1 MINTITIKGRLGRD
15 PEVTEKQGKNGTFIV
30 AKFSVAVDRAF
41 GDEVD
46 WFNCEVLGNRAN
58 VIDKYFSKGTVI
70 TLTGNMFSYKTKDE
84 QKRWKI
90 KVLDFDLPDDNDG
103 QILKKCA
110 SMTDSDIVDYIRELL
125 KLRQNHEHK
134 ASDQKDT
141 FEDIDE
147 DVPF

>member
-15 PEVTEKQGKNGTFIV
+15 PEVTEKQGKNGTFAV

-58 VIDKYFSKGTVI
+58 VIDKYFKKGTVI
-70 TLTGNMFSYKTKDE
+70 TLTGNIFSYKTKDGH
-84 QKRWKI
+84 KGWKVR
-90 KVLDFDLPDDNDG
+90 VLDFDLPEFGEHDG
-103 QILKKCA
+103 
-110 SMTDSDIVDYIRELL
+110 DR
-125 KLRQNHEHK
+125 NEHK

>member
-15 PEVTEKQGKNGTFIV
+15 PEVTEKQGKNGTFAI

-70 TLTGNMFSYKTKDE
+70 TLTGNMFSYKTKDGH
-84 QKRWKI
+84 KGYKI
-90 KVLDFDLPDDNDG
+90 KVLDFDLPEFGEHDG
-103 QILKKCA
+103 DR
-110 SMTDSDIVDYIRELL
+110 S
-125 KLRQNHEHK
+125 EHGT
-134 ASDQKDT
+134 SDQTDT

>member
-15 PEVTEKQGKNGTFIV
+15 PEVAEKQGKNGTFAV

-58 VIDKYFSKGTVI
+58 VIDKYFRKGTVI

-84 QKRWKI
+84 HKGWKVR
-90 KVLDFDLPDDNDG
+90 VLDFDLPEFGEHDG
-103 QILKKCA
+103 
-110 SMTDSDIVDYIRELL
+110 DR
-125 KLRQNHEHK
+125 NEHK
-134 ASDQKDT
+134 VSDQKDT

>member
-1 MINTITIKGRLGRD
+1 MINIITIKGRLGRD
-15 PEVTEKQGKNGTFIV
+15 PEVTEKQGKNGTFAV

-58 VIDKYFSKGTVI
+58 VIDKYFKKGTVI
-70 TLTGNMFSYKTKDE
+70 TVTGNMFSYKTKDGH
-84 QKRWKI
+84 KGYKI
-90 KVLDFDLPDDNDG
+90 KVLDFDLPEFGEHDG
-103 QILKKCA
+103 DR
-110 SMTDSDIVDYIRELL
+110 S
-125 KLRQNHEHK
+125 EHGT
-134 ASDQKDT
+134 SDQNDT

>member
-15 PEVTEKQGKNGTFIV
+15 PEVTEKQGKNGTFAV

-70 TLTGNMFSYKTKDE
+70 TLTGNIFSYKTKDGH
-84 QKRWKI
+84 KGWKI
-90 KVLDFDLPDDNDG
+90 KVLDFDLPEFG
-103 QILKKCA
+103 
-110 SMTDSDIVDYIRELL
+110 
-125 KLRQNHEHK
+125 EHGGDRSEHGT
-134 ASDQKDT
+134 SDQKDT

>member
-1 MINTITIKGRLGRD
+1 MINIITIKGRLGRD
-15 PEVTEKQGKNGTFIV
+15 PEVTEKQGKNGTFAV

-58 VIDKYFSKGTVI
+58 VIDKYFSKGTFI
-70 TLTGNMFSYKTKDE
+70 TLTGNMFSYKTKDGH
-84 QKRWKI
+84 KGWKI
-90 KVLDFDLPDDNDG
+90 RVLDFDLPEFGEHDG
-103 QILKKCA
+103 DR
-110 SMTDSDIVDYIRELL
+110 SE
-125 KLRQNHEHK
+125 HE

>member
-1 MINTITIKGRLGRD
+1 MINIITIKGRLGHD
-15 PEVTEKQGKNGTFIV
+15 PEVTEKQGKNGTFAV

-58 VIDKYFSKGTVI
+58 VIDKYFKKGTVI
-70 TLTGNMFSYKTKDE
+70 TLTGNIFSYKTKDGH
-84 QKRWKI
+84 KGYKI
-90 KVLDFDLPDDNDG
+90 KVLDFDLPEFGEHDG
-103 QILKKCA
+103 
-110 SMTDSDIVDYIRELL
+110 DRNE
-125 KLRQNHEHK
+125 HET
-134 ASDQKDT
+134 SDQKDT

>member
-1 MINTITIKGRLGRD
+1 MINIITIKGRLGRD
-15 PEVTEKQGKNGTFIV
+15 PEVTEKQGKNGTFAV

-70 TLTGNMFSYKTKDE
+70 TLTGNMFSYKTKDGH
-84 QKRWKI
+84 KGWKI
-90 KVLDFDLPDDNDG
+90 RVLDFDLPEFGEHDDDR
-103 QILKKCA
+103 
-110 SMTDSDIVDYIRELL
+110 S
-125 KLRQNHEHK
+125 EHGT
-134 ASDQKDT
+134 SDQKDT

>member
-15 PEVTEKQGKNGTFIV
+15 PEVTEKQGKNGTFAV

-58 VIDKYFSKGTVI
+58 VIEKYFSKGTVI
-70 TLTGNMFSYKTKDE
+70 TLTGNLFSYKTKDGH
-84 QKRWKI
+84 KGWKI
-90 KVLDFDLPDDNDG
+90 RVLDFDLPEFGEHDG
-103 QILKKCA
+103 DR
-110 SMTDSDIVDYIRELL
+110 S
-125 KLRQNHEHK
+125 EHRT
-134 ASDQKDT
+134 SDQTDT

>member
-15 PEVTEKQGKNGTFIV
+15 PEVAEKQGKNGTFAV

-90 KVLDFDLPDDNDG
+90 KVLDFDLPEFGEHDG
-103 QILKKCA
+103 
-110 SMTDSDIVDYIRELL
+110 DR
-125 KLRQNHEHK
+125 NEHK

>member
-1 MINTITIKGRLGRD
+1 MINIITIKGRLGHD
-15 PEVTEKQGKNGTFIV
+15 PEVAEKQGKNGTFAV

-70 TLTGNMFSYKTKDE
+70 TLTGNMFSYKTKDGH
-84 QKRWKI
+84 KGYKI
-90 KVLDFDLPDDNDG
+90 KVLDFDLPEFGEHDG
-103 QILKKCA
+103 DR
-110 SMTDSDIVDYIRELL
+110 S
-125 KLRQNHEHK
+125 EHGT
-134 ASDQKDT
+134 SDQKDT

>member
-15 PEVTEKQGKNGTFIV
+15 PEVTEKQGKNGTFAV

-58 VIDKYFSKGTVI
+58 VIDKYFSKGMFI
-70 TLTGNMFSYKTKDE
+70 TLTGSMFSYKTKDGH
-84 QKRWKI
+84 KGWKI
-90 KVLDFDLPDDNDG
+90 KVLDFDLPEFGEHDG
-103 QILKKCA
+103 DR
-110 SMTDSDIVDYIRELL
+110 S
-125 KLRQNHEHK
+125 EHGT
-134 ASDQKDT
+134 SDQKDT

>member
-1 MINTITIKGRLGRD
+1 MINTITIRGRLGRD
-15 PEVTEKQGKNGTFIV
+15 PEVTEKQGKNGTFAV

-58 VIDKYFSKGTVI
+58 VIDKYFSKGMFI
-70 TLTGNMFSYKTKDE
+70 TLTGSMFSYKTKDGH
-84 QKRWKI
+84 KGWKI
-90 KVLDFDLPDDNDG
+90 KVLDFDLPEFGEHDG
-103 QILKKCA
+103 DR
-110 SMTDSDIVDYIRELL
+110 S
-125 KLRQNHEHK
+125 EHGT
-134 ASDQKDT
+134 SDQKDT

>member
-15 PEVTEKQGKNGTFIV
+15 PEVTEKQGKNGTFTV

-58 VIDKYFSKGTVI
+58 VIDKYFSRGTVI

-84 QKRWKI
+84 HKGWKI
-90 KVLDFDLPDDNDG
+90 KVLDFDLPEFGKHDG
-103 QILKKCA
+103 
-110 SMTDSDIVDYIRELL
+110 DR
-125 KLRQNHEHK
+125 NEHGT
-134 ASDQKDT
+134 SDQKDT

>member
-15 PEVTEKQGKNGTFIV
+15 PEVTEKQGKNGTFAV

-70 TLTGNMFSYKTKDE
+70 TLTGNMFSYKTKGE

-90 KVLDFDLPDDNDG
+90 KVLDFDLPEFGEHDG
-103 QILKKCA
+103 
-110 SMTDSDIVDYIRELL
+110 DR
-125 KLRQNHEHK
+125 NEHK

>member
-1 MINTITIKGRLGRD
+1 MINIITIKGRLGHD
-15 PEVTEKQGKNGTFIV
+15 PEVAEKQGKNGTFAV

-58 VIDKYFSKGTVI
+58 VIDKYFKKGTVI
-70 TLTGNMFSYKTKDE
+70 TLTGNIFSYKTKDGH
-84 QKRWKI
+84 KGYKI
-90 KVLDFDLPDDNDG
+90 KVLDFDLPEFGEHDDDR
-103 QILKKCA
+103 
-110 SMTDSDIVDYIRELL
+110 SE
-125 KLRQNHEHK
+125 HET
-134 ASDQKDT
+134 SDQKDT

>member
-1 MINTITIKGRLGRD
+1 MINIITIKGRLGHD
-15 PEVTEKQGKNGTFIV
+15 PEVTEKQGKSGPFAI

-58 VIDKYFSKGTVI
+58 VIDKYFKKGTVI
-70 TLTGNMFSYKTKDE
+70 TLTGSMFSYKTKDGH
-84 QKRWKI
+84 KGYKI
-90 KVLDFDLPDDNDG
+90 KVLDFDLPEFGEHDG
-103 QILKKCA
+103 DR
-110 SMTDSDIVDYIRELL
+110 S
-125 KLRQNHEHK
+125 EHGT
-134 ASDQKDT
+134 SDQTDT

>member
-15 PEVTEKQGKNGTFIV
+15 PEVTEKQGKNGTFAV

-90 KVLDFDLPDDNDG
+90 KVLDFDLPEFGEHDG
-103 QILKKCA
+103 
-110 SMTDSDIVDYIRELL
+110 DR
-125 KLRQNHEHK
+125 NEHK

>member
-15 PEVTEKQGKNGTFIV
+15 PEVTEKQGKNGTFAV

-58 VIDKYFSKGTVI
+58 VIDKYFNKGTVI
-70 TLTGNMFSYKTKDE
+70 TLTGNMFSYKTKDDH
-84 QKRWKI
+84 KGWKI
-90 KVLDFDLPDDNDG
+90 KVLDFDLPEFGEHDG
-103 QILKKCA
+103 DR
-110 SMTDSDIVDYIRELL
+110 S
-125 KLRQNHEHK
+125 EHGT
-134 ASDQKDT
+134 SDQKDT

>member
-1 MINTITIKGRLGRD
+1 MINVITIKGRLGRD
-15 PEVTEKQGKNGTFIV
+15 PEVTEKQGKNGTFAV

-58 VIDKYFSKGTVI
+58 VIDKYFKKGTVI
-70 TLTGNMFSYKTKDE
+70 TLTGSMFSYKTKDE
-84 QKRWKI
+84 HKGWKI
-90 KVLDFDLPDDNDG
+90 KVLDFDLPEFGEHDG
-103 QILKKCA
+103 
-110 SMTDSDIVDYIRELL
+110 DRNERET
-125 KLRQNHEHK
+125 
-134 ASDQKDT
+134 SDQTDT